1 MSDKSIAI
9 VAGESSGELYGAQL
23 AEVLKKLIPGTTLFG
38 IGGAKMKEAGVEL
51 IQRCESIAVVG
62 FSEVISKLPQV
73 MKAQRRLLERIR
85 TKQPQAV
92 ILIDFP
98 DFNLHLAKTIKPLH
112 IPIFYYVSPQIWAW
126 RRSRI
131 QQIARLIDK
140 MLVILPFEE
149 EIYRQAGLPVEF
161 VGHPLVDVVK
171 ADLNREN
178 FCKKYHLST
187 VKPIISFLPGS
198 RDKEVKRL
206 LPSMLESIP
215 FINRLVDAHFILQ
228 LAEWINRDTIDMHV
242 NTFKKMGTLIIGDA
256 YNVIKNSDIV
266 ILASGTVTLETAL
279 LGTPMVVLY
288 RLSTPTY
295 LIARLMVKIKYI
307 SLVNLLAGE
316 QVVTE
321 LIQNEVKGKNIASEV
336 MKIWQN
342 PEKQDEMKKKF
353 SAIKNSLGD
362 GGASARVAQ
371 IILESI

>member
-23 AEVLKKLIPGTTLFG
+23 AEALKKLIPGITLFG
-38 IGGAKMKEAGVEL
+38 IGGEKMEVAGVEL

-73 MKAQRRLLERIR
+73 MKAKRRLLKRIR
-85 TKQPQAV
+85 TKKPQAV

-98 DFNLHLAKTIKPLH
+98 DFNLHLAKTIKPLN

-161 VGHPLVDVVK
+161 VGHPLVDMVK

-187 VKPIISFLPGS
+187 AKPIISFLPGS
-198 RDKEVKRL
+198 RDKEVKKL

-215 FINRLVDAHFILQ
+215 FINRMLDAHFILQ
-228 LAEWINRDTIDMHV
+228 LAEWIDQDTIDTYV
-242 NTFKKMGTLIIGDA
+242 NAFKKTGTLIIGDA

-321 LIQNEVKGKNIASEV
+321 LIQHEVKGKNIASEV

-342 PEKQDEMKKKF
+342 PVKRDEMKKKF
-353 SAIKNSLGD
+353 SAIKSSLGD
-362 GGASARVAQ
+362 GGASDRAAR